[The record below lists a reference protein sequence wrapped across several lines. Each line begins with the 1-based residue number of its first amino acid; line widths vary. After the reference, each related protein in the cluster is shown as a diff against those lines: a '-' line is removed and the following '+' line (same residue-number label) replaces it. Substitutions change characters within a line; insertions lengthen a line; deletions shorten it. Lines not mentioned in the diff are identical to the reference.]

1 MLKIRHI
8 AKPKIVIG
16 HIGEDHIFL
25 YKSTKMSRFKITTP
39 DNQEIEFE
47 LYIDAAP
54 VTSKAFIGI
63 LPFTRIFHHAKVSGQ
78 EIWIDDVPKLDII
91 QENASVFTEPGEV
104 VFGPVKPI
112 RTKTANCF
120 GIYYGDGKGLD
131 ACNIFAKVIDSDKQK
146 LFDLGNKIWKN
157 GSQELIISLI

>member
-1 MLKIRHI
+1 M
-8 AKPKIVIG
+8 PG
-16 HIGEDHIFL
+16 
-25 YKSTKMSRFKITTP
+25 FKITTP
-39 DNQEIEFE
+39 SNEEIKFEFY
-47 LYIDAAP
+47 LDAAP

-63 LPFTRIFHHAKVSGQ
+63 LPFTRTFHHARVSGQ

-104 VFGPVKPI
+104 VFGPAKPT

-120 GIYYGDGKGLD
+120 GIYYGEGKGLD

-146 LFDLGNKIWKN
+146 LIDLGNRIWKN
-157 GSQELIISLI
+157 GSLELTLSFTA

>member
-1 MLKIRHI
+1 M
-8 AKPKIVIG
+8 PG
-16 HIGEDHIFL
+16 
-25 YKSTKMSRFKITTP
+25 FKITTP
-39 DNQEIEFE
+39 GNEEIKFEFY
-47 LYIDAAP
+47 LDAAP
-54 VTSKAFIGI
+54 VTSKGFIDI
-63 LPFTRIFHHAKVSGQ
+63 LPFTRIFHHARVSGQ

-104 VFGPVKPI
+104 VFGPAKPA

-146 LFDLGNKIWKN
+146 LIDLGNRIWKN
-157 GSQELIISLI
+157 GSLELTLSLTE